1 MPLPLTAIAEQVAV
15 EPVVAKSA
23 PLSPVTDSLNTRLY
37 EIEVEFV
44 SVVLG
49 AKVVTDGGITKLIT
63 ATPAPDRYPPV

>member
-1 MPLPLTAIAEQVAV
+1 MPLPLTAIAEHVAV
-15 EPVVAKSA
+15 EPEVAKSA
-23 PLSPVTDSLNTRLY
+23 LVSPATGSLNTKLY

-63 ATPAPDRYPPV
+63 ATPAPARYPPV

>member
-23 PLSPVTDSLNTRLY
+23 LVSPVTDSLKTKLY
-37 EIEVEFV
+37 EIDVAFV

-49 AKVVTDGGITKLIT
+49 AKVVTDGGMT
-63 ATPAPDRYPPV
+63 

>member
-23 PLSPVTDSLNTRLY
+23 PLSPVTVSLNTRLY

-49 AKVVTDGGITKLIT
+49 AKVVTDGGIT
-63 ATPAPDRYPPV
+63 